1 MAPRRSRIVTVR
13 MVATSL
19 ALGLLLAV
27 LSVPLSAAVLNHQAR
42 FVPQTGTNWPTF
54 ALAEYFK
61 QDGHVVLV
69 LRQEFLTGT
78 TWESSVSPES
88 STLTLHRVA
97 GTLNAKLVQR
107 DARPKAIRAPLDG
120 RDHTRYAISVGW
132 PFEAAVGTRG
142 WSMGGPAVQRSGL
155 ASIRLFGHWW
165 SVPYRPL
172 WLGLLGNTL
181 FYAAIAFAILVWWR
195 VHRIRRRTS
204 AGCCFDCGYE
214 LGDGVT
220 ICPECGLAQE
230 G

>member
-1 MAPRRSRIVTVR
+1 MVPRRSHILTVP

-19 ALGLLLAV
+19 VLGLLSAV
-27 LSVPLSAAVLNHQAR
+27 ASVPVGAIVVNHQAR
-42 FVPQTGTNWPTF
+42 FVPQLGTNWPTF

-61 QDGHVVLV
+61 RDGHVVLV

-107 DARPKAIRAPLDG
+107 DSRPAAVRAPLNG
-120 RDHTRYAISVGW
+120 REHTRYAISTGW

-155 ASIRLFGHWW
+155 ATVRVFGRWW
-165 SVPYRPL
+165 SVPYHPRWP
-172 WLGLLGNTL
+172 GLLGNTL
-181 FYAAIAFAILVWWR
+181 FYGAIALAILAWWR
-195 VHRIRRRTS
+195 ARRNRRRAS
-204 AGCCFDCGYE
+204 AGCCIACGYE
-214 LGDGVT
+214 PGEGVA